1 MPRPPKRD
9 KHPNSVASPHPLP
22 ELCFEGESLDHLLE
36 AFSSEIE
43 SARSTDTALPEKFW
57 FKQQFSM
64 GVNEVTRVL
73 ERMPPVAATP
83 NDDSVQAV
91 PPQTQLQ
98 AILLA
103 SDCNPWGLTKHLS
116 SLAASRRV
124 PLLFVKDKKRGS
136 LRLGEVV
143 KLKTA
148 IAVGVKVRGNAINKL
163 VSSLL
168 LQMPT

>member
-1 MPRPPKRD
+1 MPRPPKRE

-22 ELCFEGESLDHLLE
+22 ELCFEGESLDHLLK
-36 AFSSEIE
+36 AFASEIE

-57 FKQQFSM
+57 FKQQFSI

-73 ERMPPVAATP
+73 ERMPAVAATP
-83 NDDSVQAV
+83 NDDSVQAD
-91 PPQTQLQ
+91 PPRNQLQ

-103 SDCNPWGLTKHLS
+103 SDCNPWWLTKHLS
-116 SLAASRRV
+116 SLAASRSV

-136 LRLGEVV
+136 LRLGELV

-148 IAVGVKVRGNAINKL
+148 IAVGVKARGNTINQL